1 MQTST
6 TRNHGI
12 NFPAA
17 QATYIYILSWHWE
30 MKWVDYIPD
39 EKNTAIFLDDQAI
52 TGTEQL

>member
-39 EKNTAIFLDDQAI
+39 EKNIAIFLDDQAI